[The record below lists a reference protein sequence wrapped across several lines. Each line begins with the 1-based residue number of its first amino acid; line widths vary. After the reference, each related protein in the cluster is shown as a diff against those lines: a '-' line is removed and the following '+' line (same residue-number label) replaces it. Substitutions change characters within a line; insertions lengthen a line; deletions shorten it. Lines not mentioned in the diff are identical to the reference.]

1 MIDVGLWISYI
12 LFVGA
17 VAGMA
22 VYSLINMLRDTKN
35 AKGTLIGVGV
45 LVGLFL
51 ITFLLSSNELL
62 PKYVDLGISPTQSKM
77 IGAGLLLAYIIGF
90 GTVAIAVYSEVR
102 KIFMK

>member
-12 LFVGA
+12 LFIGA

-51 ITFLLSSNELL
+51 LTFLLSSNELL

-90 GTVAIAVYSEVR
+90 GTIAIAVYSEVR

>member
-17 VAGMA
+17 LAGMA

-51 ITFLLSSNELL
+51 LTFLLSSNELL

-90 GTVAIAVYSEVR
+90 GTIAIAVYSEVR

>member
-51 ITFLLSSNELL
+51 LTFLLSSNELL

-90 GTVAIAVYSEVR
+90 GTIAIAVYSEVR

>member
-12 LFVGA
+12 LFIGA
-17 VAGMA
+17 LAGMA

>member
-12 LFVGA
+12 LFIGA
-17 VAGMA
+17 LAGMA

-90 GTVAIAVYSEVR
+90 GTVAIAIYSEVR

>member
-22 VYSLINMLRDTKN
+22 VYSLINMLRDTKK

-51 ITFLLSSNELL
+51 LTFLLSSNELL

-90 GTVAIAVYSEVR
+90 GTIAIAVYSEVR

>member
-22 VYSLINMLRDTKN
+22 VYSLVNMLRDTKN

-51 ITFLLSSNELL
+51 LTFLLSSNELL

-90 GTVAIAVYSEVR
+90 GTIAIAVYSEVR

>member
-12 LFVGA
+12 LFIGA
-17 VAGMA
+17 LAGMA

-51 ITFLLSSNELL
+51 VTFLLSSNELL
-62 PKYVDLGISPTQSKM
+62 PKYVDLGITPSQSKM
-77 IGAGLLLAYIIGF
+77 IGAGLLMSYLVGF
-90 GTVAIAVYSEVR
+90 GTIAVAVYAEVR

>member
-12 LFVGA
+12 LFIGA

-51 ITFLLSSNELL
+51 LTFLLSSNELL

-90 GTVAIAVYSEVR
+90 GTIAIAVYSEVV
-102 KIFMK
+102 KYL